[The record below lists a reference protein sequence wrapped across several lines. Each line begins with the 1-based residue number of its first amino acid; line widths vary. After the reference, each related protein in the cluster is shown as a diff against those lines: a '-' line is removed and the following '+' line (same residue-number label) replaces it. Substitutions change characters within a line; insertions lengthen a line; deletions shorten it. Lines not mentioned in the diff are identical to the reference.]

1 MRPGRLLG
9 FGRPPR
15 RWCLWRRLATKRS
28 GVGSTLSPAP
38 HSKDAEM
45 PHFPKV
51 RRGSRRHRAAAAQ
64 DRRLAL
70 ESLQES
76 LERLVTLDERVEA
89 LRLRYRP
96 WAYGVTTGEFPVGEQ
111 RSPRT

>member
-1 MRPGRLLG
+1 
-9 FGRPPR
+9 
-15 RWCLWRRLATKRS
+15 
-28 GVGSTLSPAP
+28 
-38 HSKDAEM
+38 M

-96 WAYGVTTGEFPVGEQ
+96 WAYGVTTGEFPVVPGSVTGEGASLPDTLGGRERDE
-111 RSPRT
+111 RSDPRT